1 MTQHLGNNIDGR
13 TEFYVLREIFS
24 NFASQNRP
32 AKYMIQSKTA
42 RILYSIIA
50 SIVIIL
56 FWRNIGFVTVLF
68 DISGN
73 SILGLSIK
81 ALLLTL
87 ATLILTTVVIKPKE
101 LFSFLGLNGNIL
113 KGFGIALLCVLPLY
127 LVFPI
132 FGSFNTELTFHT
144 FYDRCFLTGFKEEL
158 VFRAFMFGLLF
169 RYAKT
174 GFFWAVILPALYFG
188 SVHLYQGHD
197 VLSALAAFGVT
208 FIGALYFS
216 WMYVEWNFNIW
227 IPAGLHILMNGAWF
241 IFTMEGTE
249 VASGGLISNIGRI
262 ISIALAVILTVYYR
276 KKKGEK
282 VFDYPI
288 WKF

>member
-1 MTQHLGNNIDGR
+1 
-13 TEFYVLREIFS
+13 
-24 NFASQNRP
+24 
-32 AKYMIQSKTA
+32 MIQLTSKTA
-42 RILYSIIA
+42 RVLYSIMVSVI
-50 SIVIIL
+50 IIL
-56 FWRNIGFVTVLF
+56 FWRKIGFVTTLL
-68 DISGN
+68 DIPDN

-87 ATLILTTVVIKPKE
+87 VVLILTIIVIKPKE
-101 LFSFLGLNGNIL
+101 LFSFLGLSRNIL
-113 KGFGIALLCVLPLY
+113 IGFGIALLCTLPLY
-127 LVFPI
+127 LVFPL
-132 FGSFNTELTFHT
+132 FGGLNTELTFSVI
-144 FYDRCFLTGFKEEL
+144 YDRAILTGFKEEL

-197 VLSALAAFGVT
+197 ILSALAAFGVT

-227 IPAGLHILMNGAWF
+227 IPVGLHILMNGAWH

-249 VASGGLISNIGRI
+249 VAAGGWISNIVRI
-262 ISIALAVILTVYYR
+262 ISIALAIAITVYYHKTR
-276 KKKGEK
+276 GGKI
-282 VFDYPI
+282 FDYPI

>member
-1 MTQHLGNNIDGR
+1 
-13 TEFYVLREIFS
+13 
-24 NFASQNRP
+24 
-32 AKYMIQSKTA
+32 MILLTSKAA
-42 RILYSIIA
+42 RILYSILA
-50 SIVIIL
+50 SVIIIL
-56 FWRNIGFVTVLF
+56 FWRNIGFVTALF
-68 DISGN
+68 NVSGN

-101 LFSFLGLNGNIL
+101 LFSFLGLSGNIL

-127 LVFPI
+127 LMFPF
-132 FGSFNTELTFHT
+132 FGNINTELTCSVI
-144 FYDRCFLTGFKEEL
+144 YDRAILTGFKEEL
-158 VFRAFMFGLLF
+158 VFRALMFGLLF

-216 WMYVEWNFNIW
+216 WMYVEWNFNLW

-241 IFTMEGTE
+241 VFTMEGTE
-249 VASGGLISNIGRI
+249 VAAGGVISNIARI
-262 ISIALAVILTVYYR
+262 ISIALAVVITICYH
-276 KKKGEK
+276 KKRGEN
-282 VFDYPI
+282 VFNYPI
-288 WKF
+288 WKI

>member
-1 MTQHLGNNIDGR
+1 
-13 TEFYVLREIFS
+13 
-24 NFASQNRP
+24 
-32 AKYMIQSKTA
+32 MIQLTSKTA
-42 RILYSIIA
+42 RVLYAIMVSVI
-50 SIVIIL
+50 IIL
-56 FWRNIGFVTVLF
+56 FWRNIGFVTTLL
-68 DISGN
+68 DIPGN

-87 ATLILTTVVIKPKE
+87 AALILTIVVIKPKE
-101 LFSFLGLNGNIL
+101 LFSFLGLSRNIL
-113 KGFGIALLCVLPLY
+113 KGFGIALLCVRPLY
-127 LVFPI
+127 LVFPL
-132 FGSFNTELTFHT
+132 FGGLNTELTFSVI
-144 FYDRCFLTGFKEEL
+144 YDRAILTGFKEEL

-249 VASGGLISNIGRI
+249 VAAGGLISNTVRM
-262 ISIALAVILTVYYR
+262 ISIALAIAFTVYYH

-288 WKF
+288 WNF

>member
-1 MTQHLGNNIDGR
+1 
-13 TEFYVLREIFS
+13 
-24 NFASQNRP
+24 
-32 AKYMIQSKTA
+32 MIQFTSKAA
-42 RILYSIIA
+42 RILYSILA
-50 SIVIIL
+50 SVIIIL
-56 FWRNIGFVTVLF
+56 FWRNIGFVTALF
-68 DISGN
+68 NVSGN

-101 LFSFLGLNGNIL
+101 LFSFLGLSGNIL

-127 LVFPI
+127 LMFPF
-132 FGSFNTELTFHT
+132 FGNINTELTCSVI
-144 FYDRCFLTGFKEEL
+144 YDRAILTGFKEEL
-158 VFRAFMFGLLF
+158 VFRALMFGLLF

-174 GFFWAVILPALYFG
+174 GFFWAAILPALYFG

-216 WMYVEWNFNIW
+216 WIYVEWNFNLW

-241 IFTMEGTE
+241 VFTMEGTE
-249 VASGGLISNIGRI
+249 VAAGGVISNIARM
-262 ISIALAVILTVYYR
+262 ISIALAVVITVYYH

-288 WKF
+288 LKF

>member
-1 MTQHLGNNIDGR
+1 
-13 TEFYVLREIFS
+13 
-24 NFASQNRP
+24 
-32 AKYMIQSKTA
+32 MIQPASKTA
-42 RILYSIIA
+42 RIAYSLIA
-50 SIVIIL
+50 GIMIIL
-56 FWRNIGFVTVLF
+56 FWKNIGFATTLL
-68 DISGN
+68 DMPGS

-87 ATLILTTVVIKPKE
+87 AVLILTTVVVKPKE
-101 LFSFLGLNGNIL
+101 VFSFLGLSGNML

-127 LVFPI
+127 LVFPF
-132 FGSFNTELTFHT
+132 FGSLNTELTFT
-144 FYDRCFLTGFKEEL
+144 VFYDRCILTGFKEEL
-158 VFRAFMFGLLF
+158 VFRALMFGLLF

-197 VLSALAAFGVT
+197 ALSSLAAFGVT

-227 IPAGLHILMNGAWF
+227 IPVGLHILMNGAWHIF
-241 IFTMEGTE
+241 IMEGTE
-249 VASGGLISNIGRI
+249 VAAGGLISNMARI
-262 ISIALAVILTVYYR
+262 VSMALAIAITVYYHKR
-276 KKKGEK
+276 RGEK
-282 VFDYPI
+282 VLDYPI

>member
-1 MTQHLGNNIDGR
+1 
-13 TEFYVLREIFS
+13 
-24 NFASQNRP
+24 
-32 AKYMIQSKTA
+32 MIRLTSKAA
-42 RILYSIIA
+42 RILYSILA
-50 SIVIIL
+50 SVIIIL
-56 FWRNIGFVTVLF
+56 FWRNIGFVTALF
-68 DISGN
+68 DVPGN

-87 ATLILTTVVIKPKE
+87 VALILTTVVIKPKE
-101 LFSFLGLNGNIL
+101 LFSFLGLSGNIL

-127 LVFPI
+127 LMFPF
-132 FGSFNTELTFHT
+132 FGNINTELTCSVI
-144 FYDRCFLTGFKEEL
+144 YDRAILTGFKEEL
-158 VFRAFMFGLLF
+158 VFRALMFGLLF

-174 GFFWAVILPALYFG
+174 GFFWAAILPALYFG

-197 VLSALAAFGVT
+197 VLSALADFGVT

-216 WMYVEWNFNIW
+216 WIYVEWNFNLW

-241 IFTMEGTE
+241 VFTMEGTE
-249 VASGGLISNIGRI
+249 VAAGGVISNIARM
-262 ISIALAVILTVYYR
+262 ISIALAVVITVYYH

-288 WKF
+288 LKF

>member
-1 MTQHLGNNIDGR
+1 
-13 TEFYVLREIFS
+13 
-24 NFASQNRP
+24 
-32 AKYMIQSKTA
+32 MIQFTSKAA
-42 RILYSIIA
+42 RILYSILA
-50 SIVIIL
+50 SVIIIL
-56 FWRNIGFVTVLF
+56 FWRNIGFVTALF
-68 DISGN
+68 NVSGN

-101 LFSFLGLNGNIL
+101 LFSFLGLSGNIL

-127 LVFPI
+127 LMFPF
-132 FGSFNTELTFHT
+132 FGNINTELTCSVI
-144 FYDRCFLTGFKEEL
+144 YDRAILTGFKEEL
-158 VFRAFMFGLLF
+158 VFRALMFGLLF

-174 GFFWAVILPALYFG
+174 GFFWAAILPALYFG

-216 WMYVEWNFNIW
+216 WIYVEWNFNLW
-227 IPAGLHILMNGAWF
+227 IPAGLHILMSGAWF
-241 IFTMEGTE
+241 VFTMEGTE
-249 VASGGLISNIGRI
+249 VAAGGVISNIARM
-262 ISIALAVILTVYYR
+262 ISIALAVVITVYYH

-288 WKF
+288 LKF

>member
-1 MTQHLGNNIDGR
+1 
-13 TEFYVLREIFS
+13 
-24 NFASQNRP
+24 
-32 AKYMIQSKTA
+32 MIQSKTA

-50 SIVIIL
+50 SVIIIL
-56 FWRNIGFVTVLF
+56 FWRNIGFVTSLL
-68 DISGN
+68 DIPGN

-81 ALLLTL
+81 ALFLTL
-87 ATLILTTVVIKPKE
+87 AVLMLTIVVIKPKG
-101 LFSFLGLNGNIL
+101 LFSFLGLSGNML
-113 KGFGIALLCVLPLY
+113 KGFGIALLCVLPFY
-127 LVFPI
+127 LVFPL
-132 FGSFNTELTFHT
+132 FGGLNTELTFSVI
-144 FYDRCFLTGFKEEL
+144 YDRAILTGFKEEL

-197 VLSALAAFGVT
+197 ILSALAAFGVT

-216 WMYVEWNFNIW
+216 WMYIEWNFNIW

-249 VASGGLISNIGRI
+249 VAAGGLISNIARM
-262 ISIALAVILTVYYR
+262 ISIALAIAFTVYYH
-276 KKKGEK
+276 KKRGEK

-288 WKF
+288 WRF

>member
-1 MTQHLGNNIDGR
+1 
-13 TEFYVLREIFS
+13 
-24 NFASQNRP
+24 
-32 AKYMIQSKTA
+32 MIQSKPA

-50 SIVIIL
+50 SILIIL
-56 FWRNIGFVTVLF
+56 FWRNIGFVTTLF
-68 DISGN
+68 DIPDN

-81 ALLLTL
+81 ALFLTL
-87 ATLILTTVVIKPKE
+87 AVWILTIVVIKPKE
-101 LFSFLGLNGNIL
+101 LFSFLGLSSNIL

-127 LVFPI
+127 LIFPL
-132 FGSFNTELTFHT
+132 FGELNTKLTFSEL
-144 FYDRCFLTGFKEEL
+144 YDRAILTGFKEEL

-227 IPAGLHILMNGAWF
+227 IPVGLHILMNGAWH
-241 IFTMEGTE
+241 IFMMEGTE
-249 VASGGLISNIGRI
+249 VAAGGLISNIARL
-262 ISIALAVILTVYYR
+262 ISIALAIGITVYYHH
-276 KKKGEK
+276 KKSGKK